1 MYGQFH
7 AETLCSLSYAEL
19 FSATLSESTH
29 RVNQGTFRLS
39 LPYLRVERKVKM
51 LNIFEEIKIYFDAFS
66 IK

>member
-1 MYGQFH
+1 MANFI
-7 AETLCSLSYAEL
+7 LKPCAEL
-19 FSATLSESTH
+19 FSAILSESTH

-66 IK
+66 NK